1 MLKLTVSIA
10 SVVLPI
16 LLMLSIGYVGRVK
29 KYISQEV
36 INGIKGLITN
46 VMLPA
51 LSIGVF
57 YKTQFTKASMIIFPI
72 MFACWVMGFLFGFLI
87 KNALRLGK
95 DSLLPYFTTTA
106 ETGMFGY
113 GLYAMLFTREL
124 LYNLAL
130 VDLGMALF
138 VFGIYF
144 FSLYKRRG
152 FSTIACLKS
161 YCKMPM
167 LISLIVG
174 ILFNV
179 TGLGRLISA
188 TEFGFLLDSIVSFF
202 TAPISF
208 LILLVVGYG
217 LEFSIASIKR
227 ALSTVVIRM
236 FVLSGL
242 CVLALFVIT
251 RFVNIND
258 YTLYAIVLLFSL
270 PPVFLLPVF
279 TNNVEENNYTSTV
292 ISFYT
297 VVSIFAFVLIAVS
310 AISRDVALIG

>member
-1 MLKLTVSIA
+1 MIKLTVNIA

-16 LLMLSIGYVGRVK
+16 ILLLSIGYIGRIK

-57 YKTQFTKASMIIFPI
+57 YKTQFTKASVIILPI
-72 MFACWVMGFLFGFLI
+72 MFTCWTIGFLLGFVI
-87 KNALRLGK
+87 KNVLRMEK
-95 DSLLPYFTTTA
+95 NSLLPYFTTTA

-138 VFGIYF
+138 VFGVYF
-144 FSLYKRRG
+144 FSLYKRKG
-152 FSTIACLKS
+152 LSTIACLKS

-174 ILFNV
+174 ILLNL

-188 TEFGFLLDSIVSFF
+188 TEFGFLLDSVVSFF

-217 LEFSIASIKR
+217 LEFSIASVKK

-251 RFVNIND
+251 RVVSIND

-279 TNNVEENNYTSTV
+279 ANNVEETRYTSTV

-297 VVSIFAFVLIAVS
+297 IVSVLIFVVIAVS
-310 AISRDVALIG
+310 AISRDIALIG